1 MDGHGHLVFLAATDP
16 GGLAAPPT
24 ASSFLVTK
32 ELGTLLQQQTWAGK
46 TCPTSKLINAHVTSA
61 SFLKLEEIWTPFK
74 EKILMNS

>member
-32 ELGTLLQQQTWAGK
+32 ELGTLLQ
-46 TCPTSKLINAHVTSA
+46 
-61 SFLKLEEIWTPFK
+61 
-74 EKILMNS
+74 